1 MMMVAAAARR
11 HLSLMGVNLWQ
22 TGIRSLFNF
31 FIYRSEL
38 SQDDAWSAVRA
49 EMEPRCPNAEEWEF
63 QQIRAVLYE
72 EENMTLE
79 AAIEM
84 YGRYPDST
92 PLLDSIRACLQNLD
106 RYRVDESE

>member
-1 MMMVAAAARR
+1 MMVAAAAKR

-31 FIYRSEL
+31 FMYRSEL
-38 SQDDAWSAVRA
+38 SRDEAWAAVRE
-49 EMEPRCPNAEEWEF
+49 EMETRTPNAEEWEY

-72 EENMTLE
+72 DINMTLE
-79 AAIEM
+79 DAMEM
-84 YGRYPDST
+84 YSRYPDST